1 MAKRVSIDPYEILK
15 KRIVAGVYPVGAQ
28 LKEEKLA
35 QDLGVSRS
43 PIRAALK
50 RLTDDELVD
59 AHENRGVFVAGW
71 TDWDIMEMYNLRVML
86 EPYASSLAAV
96 RGEASLSEEL
106 CTINEGMLGHVGVRA
121 DQRIQRLQEA
131 NREFHI
137 RILKA
142 ANSHRLRSMVET
154 MIDMPLITR
163 SFELY
168 LEDDIVRSVHQH
180 RDIIYAIARR
190 DAELARD
197 AMSLH
202 LRVSFAHFME
212 RRTRFREWNPDQ
224 ARPG

>member
-1 MAKRVSIDPYEILK
+1 MAKRVSVDPYETLK

-50 RLTDDELVD
+50 RLTDDKLVN

-71 TDWDIMEMYNLRVML
+71 TDWDIMKMYRLRVML

-96 RGEASLSEEL
+96 RGEESLPEEL
-106 CTINEGMLGHVGVRA
+106 RAINESMLAHANARA
-121 DQRIQRLQEA
+121 DQRVRRLQQA

-137 RILKA
+137 RIVTA
-142 ANSHRLRSMVET
+142 ANSHRLKSMVET

-168 LEDDIVRSVHQH
+168 LEDDILRSVHQH

-190 DAELARD
+190 DADLARD

-212 RRTRFREWNPDQ
+212 RRSRFREWNPNGESRD
-224 ARPG
+224 